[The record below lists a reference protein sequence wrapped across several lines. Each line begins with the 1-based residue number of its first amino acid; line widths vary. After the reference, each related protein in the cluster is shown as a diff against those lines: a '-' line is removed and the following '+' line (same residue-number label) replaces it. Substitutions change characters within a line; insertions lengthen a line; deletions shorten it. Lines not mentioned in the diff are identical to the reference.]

1 MIVILCHRTAG
12 LYMANQ
18 LFSIFFVV
26 LLFIMLYTIKVR
38 TSLAAFLY
46 ILQCMDM
53 CYEARRLKC

>member
-26 LLFIMLYTIKVR
+26 LLLIMLYTIKVR
-38 TSLAAFLY
+38 TSLAAFPY

-53 CYEARRLKC
+53 CYEAGRLKC